1 MDKSITTGN
10 KTVKKETMWMIASIA
25 LVTGFLLGVV
35 FGVYKSGP
43 GESIPQSMP
52 SQQAEKNQGISAEIA
67 AKISELEKKVSEN
80 PDDIAAWTNLGNLY
94 FDTGNHEKAILA
106 YTKSLELNPNNAD
119 VMTDLGIMYRR
130 NGQPETA
137 VATFDKAIKIDPN
150 HETARY
156 NKGVVLMHDMNDL
169 EGAVR
174 TWEELV
180 RMNPAAMSPTGQPV
194 NNLVSRLK
202 ETMNQR

>member
-1 MDKSITTGN
+1 
-10 KTVKKETMWMIASIA
+10 MWMIASIA
-25 LVTGFLLGVV
+25 LVTGFLFGVV

-43 GESIPQSMP
+43 GESILQSMP
-52 SQQAEKNQGISAEIA
+52 SQQTEKNQGISAEIA

-80 PDDIAAWTNLGNLY
+80 PDVIAAWINLGNLY